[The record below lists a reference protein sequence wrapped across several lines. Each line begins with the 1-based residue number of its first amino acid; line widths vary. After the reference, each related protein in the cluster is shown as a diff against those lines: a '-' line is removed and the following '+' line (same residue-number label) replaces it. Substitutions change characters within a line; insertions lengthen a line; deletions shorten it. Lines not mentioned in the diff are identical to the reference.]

1 MQHASLSLAFINPVY
16 EEGHMTT
23 VSIGAEGDECLKTKR
38 KHATASRGR
47 CNTKKRQ
54 GKTKIFFFYRDPG
67 PVPFRA
73 AVFPGAVRL
82 QISVVVAVL
91 LLLGEVLLYG

>member
-1 MQHASLSLAFINPVY
+1 MQHASLSLALNPVY

-54 GKTKIFFFYRDPG
+54 GKTKIIFFYRDPG

-82 QISVVVAVL
+82 
-91 LLLGEVLLYG
+91 

>member
-1 MQHASLSLAFINPVY
+1 
-16 EEGHMTT
+16 MTT

-54 GKTKIFFFYRDPG
+54 GKTKIIFFYRDPG

-82 QISVVVAVL
+82 
-91 LLLGEVLLYG
+91 